1 MINLLLFANF
11 QEVIGSKELSLELN
25 VNNILELKNYLLSKY
40 PELDFNFV
48 MVAVNEEYATD
59 ETVIKSGD
67 VVAFI
72 PPVSGG

>member
-11 QEVIGSKELSLELN
+11 QEVIGSKALSLELN

>member
-11 QEVIGSKELSLELN
+11 QEIIGSKELSLELN

-67 VVAFI
+67 VIAFI